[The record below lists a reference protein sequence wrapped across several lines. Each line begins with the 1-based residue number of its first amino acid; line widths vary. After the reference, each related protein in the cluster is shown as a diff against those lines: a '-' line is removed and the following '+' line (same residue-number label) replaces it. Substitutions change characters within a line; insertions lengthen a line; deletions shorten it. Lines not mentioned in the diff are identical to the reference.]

1 MDTVRN
7 NLEKHQQYSK
17 EYSRLNKAL
26 NLGFYLEA
34 VAIDYAIIEDRLVAF
49 LHYAGIVSRSNPSL
63 KVNKQVYPY
72 MRKLLQKGPTDNIKV
87 KDISVK
93 MELIRALLSLTEAEA
108 TQIDIDVAE
117 YATTTGR
124 TRHFVKE
131 GYMLDLYKL
140 VNERINK
147 KSIITIFDDLNAWKF
162 DRNNLI
168 HALLN
173 KTASSSEE
181 TKRTCAYHGYDIA
194 REIDDMLVKPF
205 KENNNIRRKYRIQ

>member
-49 LHYAGIVSRSNPSL
+49 LHYAGIASRNNPDL
-63 KVNKQVYPY
+63 KINKNVYPY
-72 MRKLLQKGPTDNIKV
+72 MRNLLHKGPTDGIRV

-108 TQIDIDVAE
+108 LQIDSEIVE

-124 TRHFVKE
+124 NRHFVKE

-147 KSIITIFDDLNAWKF
+147 KSIITIFDDLNTWRI
-162 DRNNLI
+162 DRNHLI

-181 TKRTCAYHGYDIA
+181 TKGTCAYQGYDIA
-194 REIDDMLVKPF
+194 RELDDMLVKPF
-205 KENNNIRRKYRIQ
+205 KKNNNIRRKYRIQ

>member
-1 MDTVRN
+1 MEIVRN

-26 NLGFYLEA
+26 ALGFYLEA

-49 LHYAGIVSRSNPSL
+49 LHYAGIVSRNNPSL
-63 KVNKQVYPY
+63 KVNQNVYPY
-72 MRKLLQKGPTDNIKV
+72 MRKLLQRGPTDGIRV

-93 MELIRALLSLTEAEA
+93 MDLIRALLSLTEAEA
-108 TQIDIDVAE
+108 TQIDAEVAE
-117 YATTTGR
+117 YATTIGR
-124 TRHFVKE
+124 TRHLVKE
-131 GYMLDLYKL
+131 GYMLDLYRL
-140 VNERINK
+140 VNERTNK
-147 KSIITIFDDLNAWKF
+147 NSIITIFEDLDTWRI

-194 REIDDMLVKPF
+194 RELDDMLVKPF
-205 KENNNIRRKYRIQ
+205 KKNNNIRRKYRIQ